1 MERIRAQIAFII
13 EIDRLKTIFRRNY
26 LSDGS
31 RVENDAEHSWF
42 FAMAALILQE
52 HAGEKIDIRKVVTM
66 ALIHDIVE
74 IDAGDTLIYD
84 EEAKKDQGARE
95 ERAAR
100 RLFFLLPE
108 DQAAEYYGLWSEF
121 ELQETPESRFARAI
135 DRFAAIILN
144 HASRGKAWKEH
155 GITAG
160 RIREIN
166 SRIAQGSPALW
177 EEVSRLIDDAVA
189 DGFLEV

>member
-1 MERIRAQIAFII
+1 MERIRAQIAFIL
-13 EIDRLKTIFRRNY
+13 EIDKLKSVFRRNY

-52 HAGEKIDIRKVVTM
+52 HAVDSIDTHRVIEM

-84 EEAKKDQGARE
+84 EEAKQDQAARE
-95 ERAAR
+95 ETAAR

-108 DQAAEYYGLWSEF
+108 DQASRYYGLWREF
-121 ELQETPESRFARAI
+121 ELQESPESRFARAI

-144 HASRGKAWKEH
+144 HSSRGKAWKEH
-155 GITAG
+155 GITAE

-166 SRIAQGSPALW
+166 SRIAHGSPALW
-177 EEVSRLIDDAVA
+177 EEVRMLIDDAVA
-189 DGFLEV
+189 RGFLKE